1 MPDAAEKKTDEIL
14 ARMERKLDKVYKQA
28 AKETKQKYLD
38 YVKKFEADDAIQ
50 RKKLAAG
57 EITDEQY
64 KNWRERKMF
73 TGKKYQEMANTLAQ
87 DLATV
92 DQKAM
97 SIVNGFLPEA
107 YAVNYNF
114 MAYELGK
121 AGVPL
126 GASFTLYDRHTV
138 EKLMRER
145 KLLLPKPR
153 VEIPKDERWNVA
165 HIKNAITQG
174 ILQGESIPH
183 IADRLQKVVGMDR
196 AAAIRNGRTAMT
208 GAQNGGRVDRM
219 KDANKRGLNV
229 MQEWCATHDAR
240 ARDSHLALDG
250 HRIRPGMTFPNGC
263 RYPGDPQ
270 GEPSEV
276 YNCRCTLLPY
286 LPDYDFE
293 SGTNDKD
300 EEEFDNWLDY
310 MSKGA
315 EPFETKI
322 QRLQREVE
330 RSNLGLPSEEQIK
343 EAGEAL
349 AKEYDKFIAEA
360 NATVKEQIAQLEKD
374 IETFDKQ
381 ILKLDEKID
390 AARDTMDYA
399 LVADLKDEQAYIMD
413 MRFQSVL
420 KHSRLSSDGV
430 TISQEDNVNWL
441 TKQIAKFREVG
452 TSGLDIDEHLNHSR
466 SPMTPIVKE
475 AYSHYPKSW
484 VEKSI
489 ARGNLTPQKVNRGY
503 YDDWNG
509 VIAISFRTPTQAQGT
524 AIHELA
530 HRFERAVPGI
540 QDAEETFYN
549 RRTAGETLQW
559 LGQGYDRSEMTRF
572 DNFIHPYMGK
582 DYGGQAYELVSMG
595 FQYAYTD
602 PARLAKDPDMQAWIY
617 GQLLLMP

>member
-14 ARMERKLDKVYKQA
+14 ARMERKLNRVYRQA
-28 AKETKQKYLD
+28 AKETRQKYLD
-38 YVKKFEADDAIQ
+38 YTKKFEADDAIQ

-73 TGKKYQEMANTLAQ
+73 TGKRYQEMANTLAQ
-87 DLATV
+87 DLAMV

-153 VEIPKDERWNVA
+153 VEIPKDERWNA
-165 HIKNAITQG
+165 THIKNAITQG

-293 SGTNDKD
+293 ANGIDEPGDEVAFEKWQKEQISDELKRINDAIANAQEYSPRQHKEMNFKENAFNALPYDERDGIISYTGSHYRRMNDALRKGDKALNGAMIEDLIDNCEKGLSHFSMAEDTKLYRGMGSGRTLARALGITEDEAMEAVRSKSIVGQRFVEKGFCSTGVNSGAGWDKEVVLEIVAPKGTTGMYVD
-300 EEEFDNWLDY
+300 PISRHRGEEEFL
-310 MSKGA
+310 
-315 EPFETKI
+315 I
-322 QRLQREVE
+322 QRGAIFEVREASQDV
-330 RSNLGLPSEEQIK
+330 SEYGDLITK
-343 EAGEAL
+343 
-349 AKEYDKFIAEA
+349 
-360 NATVKEQIAQLEKD
+360 
-374 IETFDKQ
+374 
-381 ILKLDEKID
+381 LK
-390 AARDTMDYA
+390 
-399 LVADLKDEQAYIMD
+399 V
-413 MRFQSVL
+413 V
-420 KHSRLSSDGV
+420 V
-430 TISQEDNVNWL
+430 
-441 TKQIAKFREVG
+441 VG
-452 TSGLDIDEHLNHSR
+452 
-466 SPMTPIVKE
+466 
-475 AYSHYPKSW
+475 
-484 VEKSI
+484 
-489 ARGNLTPQKVNRGY
+489 
-503 YDDWNG
+503 
-509 VIAISFRTPTQAQGT
+509 
-524 AIHELA
+524 
-530 HRFERAVPGI
+530 FE
-540 QDAEETFYN
+540 E
-549 RRTAGETLQW
+549 
-559 LGQGYDRSEMTRF
+559 
-572 DNFIHPYMGK
+572 
-582 DYGGQAYELVSMG
+582 
-595 FQYAYTD
+595 
-602 PARLAKDPDMQAWIY
+602 
-617 GQLLLMP
+617 